1 MCQIRRIEFVP
12 SHLYP
17 GGRNAETSS
26 WKMGVVV
33 VVSGFGE
40 GVVCVAAELGDAVVG
55 GRTLGLGQSFR
66 TWSGILDT

>member
-1 MCQIRRIEFVP
+1 MKFIS

-17 GGRNAETSS
+17 GGRKAETSS

-40 GVVCVAAELGDAVVG
+40 GVVCVAAEFGDAVVG
-55 GRTLGLGQSFR
+55 GRTLG
-66 TWSGILDT
+66 

>member
-1 MCQIRRIEFVP
+1 MKFVS

-40 GVVCVAAELGDAVVG
+40 GVVCVAAEFGDAVVG
-55 GRTLGLGQSFR
+55 GRTLGLGQRFR
-66 TWSGILDT
+66 SWSSILDTR